1 MKIAVEGCCHGELD
15 SIYSEIAS
23 LEQQNGYKVDLLLI
37 CGDFQAIRNHRDLAC
52 MAVPDKY
59 KRLGDFPKYYT
70 GEAKAP
76 ILTLVIGGNHEA
88 SNYLWELYHGGWLA
102 PNIYFLGHAGC
113 VQVNGVRIAGASG
126 IFKPGDF
133 HLGHYERPP
142 YNHGTMRSIYHIRE
156 YNIRRLSLLSSST
169 IFLSHDWPQGIEHH
183 GNLRD
188 LLRRKP
194 YFRDDINKGVLG
206 SPPMMGLMRALQPA
220 WWFSAHLHC
229 RFEATVV
236 HGDGAAV
243 NGDGPPRPI
252 VQSAEKTNPDEI
264 NIDDDD
270 EPASGAAGGQQNAP
284 PVDSTAET
292 KVNPDEITLD
302 EEEDEVEAPPPP
314 PPPPSTTRFLALDKC
329 LPKRKFL
336 EVIDV
341 DAPSPTN
348 PPVLSFDPEWL
359 AITRAFN
366 HHMSL
371 VRLQASYPDEGP
383 ARDAVRQEFDW
394 VKEHLLSGKEDG
406 LLRVEDVQ
414 QFVMTAPG
422 PAQDEPRAPRE
433 SQSENE
439 SWRNA
444 HFGLPQRPTIRTR
457 RRPHS
462 AQCCK
467 SRTRSTFHQPVP
479 LGQRHNSA
487 VSSRAFRAQFIIPHL
502 SVVYPP
508 NSAVL

>member
-1 MKIAVEGCCHGELD
+1 MKIAIEGCCHGELD
-15 SIYSEIAS
+15 AIYSEIS
-23 LEQQNGYKVDLLLI
+23 NLEKQNGYKVDLLLI

-59 KRLGDFPKYYT
+59 KKLGGFAKYYT

-133 HLGHYERPP
+133 HLGHHERPP
-142 YNHGTMRSIYHIRE
+142 YNHGSMRSIYHIRE
-156 YNIRRLSLLSSST
+156 YNIRRLSLLSPPT

-183 GNLRD
+183 GDLRD

-194 YFRDDINKGVLG
+194 YFRDDINKGLLG
-206 SPPMMGLMRALQPA
+206 SPPMMGLMRTLQPT

-236 HGDGAAV
+236 HGGGPAAESS
-243 NGDGPPRPI
+243 GPTAES
-252 VQSAEKTNPDEI
+252 VKSAEKTNPDEI
-264 NIDDDD
+264 NIDEDD
-270 EPASGAAGGQQNAP
+270 EPAPETAGQPSSAQ
-284 PVDSTAET
+284 VVESVAE
-292 KVNPDEITLD
+292 KRVNPDEITLD
-302 EEEDEVEAPPPP
+302 DEEDEVEAPPPP
-314 PPPPSTTRFLALDKC
+314 PPPPTTTRFLALDKC
-329 LPKRKFL
+329 LPRRKFL

-341 DAPSPTN
+341 DTPSSAI

-366 HHMSL
+366 RQMSL
-371 VRLQASYPDEGP
+371 GRQQASYPDEGP
-383 ARDAVRQEFDW
+383 ARDAVRQELDW
-394 VKEHLLSGKEDG
+394 VKEHLLAGKEG
-406 LLRVEDVQ
+406 GVLKVEDVQ

-422 PAQDEPRAPRE
+422 PAKDEPRAPPPYYPNPQTAALC
-433 SQSENE
+433 SMLQIENKVDFPPAGG
-439 SWRNA
+439 S
-444 HFGLPQRPTIRTR
+444 RPT
-457 RRPHS
+457 S
-462 AQCCK
+462 
-467 SRTRSTFHQPVP
+467 
-479 LGQRHNSA
+479 
-487 VSSRAFRAQFIIPHL
+487 
-502 SVVYPP
+502 
-508 NSAVL
+508 